1 MGCILK
7 SDIAS
12 EFQVDGK
19 IAALYRDLDAHMKKN
34 RASLAEEI
42 RQFDSDA
49 ADNYLTYTGLPL
61 AIGFYPVVLSGAQ
74 VRHISSVA
82 EAMLR
87 LMEKVTALFLREPS
101 IREVFGFSPEQ
112 IELIE
117 VDPGYA
123 LSIPCA
129 RFDSFFDGVD
139 IRFTE
144 INTDGAAGMDGAEK
158 VANLFL
164 AAPMMREFFSGRPV
178 KVFDTSRRVLQTLLD
193 CYAQYLE
200 SKGRGAEAESPMI
213 AIVDWKEARTN
224 AEFAAF
230 EEFCRAEGFR
240 ALVADPR
247 ELEYD
252 GRALTHN
259 GSKIDLIY
267 RRVVSI
273 EYMERLDEVEAMTR
287 AFKDGAV
294 CVVGSFRSDVA
305 FNKKVFAL
313 LHTPELR
320 HFFTE
325 SEREMIDRHVPWTQP
340 FRDAEC
346 DYRGERVGMPEL
358 ARERKDGFVLKPS
371 ALYEGRG
378 VHLGFQMT
386 ESGWD
391 DTIATALEGD
401 YVLQELL
408 RTPSAPLSVS
418 KEDFQLAPRFIH
430 LGEFVFGG
438 KFSGFYC
445 RAAEGPLID
454 ATSHERLMPCF
465 VLES

>member
-1 MGCILK
+1 MDAG
-7 SDIAS
+7 
-12 EFQVDGK
+12 V
-19 IAALYRDLDAHMKKN
+19 AALYRDLDAHMMKN
-34 RASLAEEI
+34 HASFAEEI

-61 AIGFYPVVLSGAQ
+61 AIGFYPVALSEAQ
-74 VRHISSVA
+74 ARHIASVA
-82 EAMLR
+82 EAMMR
-87 LMEKVTALFLREPS
+87 LMEKVTALFMSEPS
-101 IREVFGFSPEQ
+101 VREFFDFTPEQ

-139 IRFTE
+139 VRFTE

-158 VANLFL
+158 VARLFL
-164 AAPMMREFFSGRPV
+164 ASPMMREFFSGRSV
-178 KVFDTSRRVLQTLLD
+178 KVFDTSRRVLRTLLD
-193 CYAQYLE
+193 CYAEYLE
-200 SKGRGAEAESPMI
+200 SKGRGSEAESPMI

-230 EEFCRAEGFR
+230 EEFCRAEDFVR
-240 ALVADPR
+240 AVVADPR

-252 GRALTHN
+252 GRALTHR

-305 FNKKVFAL
+305 FNKKIFGL
-313 LHTPELR
+313 LHTPGMR
-320 HFFTE
+320 HFFSE
-325 SEREMIDRHVPWTQP
+325 AERELINRHVPWTQP
-340 FRDAEC
+340 FKDVEC
-346 DYRGERVGMPEL
+346 EYHGERIDMPEL
-358 ARERKDGFVLKPS
+358 ARERREGFVLKPS

-386 ESGWD
+386 QGEWD
-391 DTIATALEGD
+391 DAVAAALEED
-401 YVLQELL
+401 YVIQELL
-408 RTPSAPLSVS
+408 LTPSMPLSVS
-418 KEDFQLAPRFIH
+418 KEDFRLEPRFIH

-454 ATSHERLMPCF
+454 STSHERLMPCF